1 MNRYFFALGLGPAV
15 ALGACG
21 GSAPITTVDNIIAS
35 DTIVPENGSDANV
48 VAGAAAMTG
57 QDFADAVGAGDAYAV
72 TAGELARQKATM
84 PALRDFGQAMAR
96 AHAESA
102 ARLKVAGARAVPVIL
117 PDPRP
122 SAEQAANL
130 ETLRQATGADFDAA
144 YKAQQIAAQEKA
156 LAVMRDYAANG
167 TVPALKA
174 FAAAS
179 VPAVRAR
186 LDKIQGL

>member
-72 TAGELARQKATM
+72 TADELARQKATM

-102 ARLKVAGARAVPVIL
+102 AQLKVAGARAVPVIL

-122 SAEQAANL
+122 SAEQTANL